1 MTNKNMEKIYDMA
14 CNQLD
19 QTRSSYAVL
28 ESLKDGFNDG
38 LIFKIQ
44 CEMDES
50 YEEAKV
56 LVGMIEDMLPNGTV
70 HSAQNNTEYIDKR
83 FGAPQVRI

>member
-56 LVGMIEDMLPNGTV
+56 LVGMIEDIIPNG
-70 HSAQNNTEYIDKR
+70 D
-83 FGAPQVRI
+83 RI

>member
-56 LVGMIEDMLPNGTV
+56 LVGMIEDMLPNG
-70 HSAQNNTEYIDKR
+70 D
-83 FGAPQVRI
+83 RI

>member
-56 LVGMIEDMLPNGTV
+56 LVSMIENILPNG
-70 HSAQNNTEYIDKR
+70 AK
-83 FGAPQVRI
+83 A

>member
-1 MTNKNMEKIYDMA
+1 MTNKSMEKIYDMA

-56 LVGMIEDMLPNGTV
+56 LVGMIEDILPNG
-70 HSAQNNTEYIDKR
+70 D
-83 FGAPQVRI
+83 RI

>member
-56 LVGMIEDMLPNGTV
+56 LVGMIEDILPNG
-70 HSAQNNTEYIDKR
+70 D
-83 FGAPQVRI
+83 RI

>member
-56 LVGMIEDMLPNGTV
+56 LVSMIEDILPNG
-70 HSAQNNTEYIDKR
+70 
-83 FGAPQVRI
+83 VRI

>member
-56 LVGMIEDMLPNGTV
+56 LVSMIEDILPNG
-70 HSAQNNTEYIDKR
+70 D
-83 FGAPQVRI
+83 RI

>member
-1 MTNKNMEKIYDMA
+1 MNMEKIYELA

-19 QTRSSYAVL
+19 QVRSSYAVL

-44 CEMDES
+44 CDMDES

-56 LVGMIEDMLPNGTV
+56 LVSMIEDELPNGTNPCQLEV
-70 HSAQNNTEYIDKR
+70 QS
-83 FGAPQVRI
+83 

>member
-56 LVGMIEDMLPNGTV
+56 LVSMIEDLLPNG
-70 HSAQNNTEYIDKR
+70 D
-83 FGAPQVRI
+83 RI

>member
-1 MTNKNMEKIYDMA
+1 MNMEKIYELA

-19 QTRSSYAVL
+19 QVRSSYAVL

-44 CEMDES
+44 CDMDES
-50 YEEAKV
+50 YEESKV
-56 LVGMIEDMLPNGTV
+56 LVSMIEDELPNGTTHPIQSIV
-70 HSAQNNTEYIDKR
+70 TKCDRR
-83 FGAPQVRI
+83 FGVPEVKS

>member
-1 MTNKNMEKIYDMA
+1 MTNKNLEKIYDMA

-56 LVGMIEDMLPNGTV
+56 LVSMIEDLLPNGTNPCQLEV
-70 HSAQNNTEYIDKR
+70 LS
-83 FGAPQVRI
+83 

>member
-1 MTNKNMEKIYDMA
+1 MEKIYDMA
-14 CNQLD
+14 GNQLD

-50 YEEAKV
+50 YQEAKV
-56 LVGMIEDMLPNGTV
+56 LVGMIEDILPNG
-70 HSAQNNTEYIDKR
+70 D
-83 FGAPQVRI
+83 RI

>member
-1 MTNKNMEKIYDMA
+1 MTNQNMEKIYDMA

-56 LVGMIEDMLPNGTV
+56 LVSMIEDILPNG
-70 HSAQNNTEYIDKR
+70 D
-83 FGAPQVRI
+83 RI

>member
-1 MTNKNMEKIYDMA
+1 MRVYYPKQFFCLMENQTNKNLEKIYDMA

-28 ESLKDGFNDG
+28 ESLKNGFNDG

-44 CEMDES
+44 CDMDES

-56 LVGMIEDMLPNGTV
+56 LVTMLEQELPNRGR
-70 HSAQNNTEYIDKR
+70 N
-83 FGAPQVRI
+83 

>member
-1 MTNKNMEKIYDMA
+1 MEKIYDMA

-56 LVGMIEDMLPNGTV
+56 LVGMIEDIIPNG
-70 HSAQNNTEYIDKR
+70 D
-83 FGAPQVRI
+83 RI

>member
-56 LVGMIEDMLPNGTV
+56 LVGMIEDILPNRG
-70 HSAQNNTEYIDKR
+70 SN
-83 FGAPQVRI
+83 

>member
-1 MTNKNMEKIYDMA
+1 MTMNMEKIYELA

-19 QTRSSYAVL
+19 QVRSSYAVL

-44 CEMDES
+44 CDMDES

-56 LVGMIEDMLPNGTV
+56 LVSMIEDELPNGTNPCQLEV
-70 HSAQNNTEYIDKR
+70 KS
-83 FGAPQVRI
+83 

>member
-1 MTNKNMEKIYDMA
+1 MTNKSMEKIYDMA

-56 LVGMIEDMLPNGTV
+56 LVTMLEDELPNRG
-70 HSAQNNTEYIDKR
+70 SN
-83 FGAPQVRI
+83 

>member
-1 MTNKNMEKIYDMA
+1 MEKIYDMA

-56 LVGMIEDMLPNGTV
+56 LVGMIEDILPNG
-70 HSAQNNTEYIDKR
+70 D
-83 FGAPQVRI
+83 RI